1 MRTNRPVATIVG
13 GGLGDIGVT
22 DRGDAFGAMR
32 RGARR
37 LMGVLRLWRRRRR
50 DRREVARLDDRML
63 KDVGLT
69 RADAEFLINKP
80 FWRE

>member
-1 MRTNRPVATIVG
+1 MTSIP
-13 GGLGDIGVT
+13 LHSWH
-22 DRGDAFGAMR
+22 DA

-37 LMGVLRLWRRRRR
+37 RQAALEALSDAAHWVVATLRLWRRRI
-50 DRREVARLDDRML
+50 REREQLARLDGRML
-63 KDVGLT
+63 SDIGLT